1 MGVMKNWNLN
11 VALNCFN
18 DFGQQFGLQN
28 YNCALAATTDT
39 TLTVPLFT
47 GVGKVNDQVPKI
59 FAVFGYASGVTVYVA
74 NNAITALPSLAASF
88 TQDSSI
94 INPICREVKGGDVL
108 HFYSVAGGNM
118 TVAFYAI

>member
-18 DFGQQFGLQN
+18 DFGQQFGVQN
-28 YNCALAATTDT
+28 YNCAVAATTDT
-39 TLTVPLFT
+39 TLTVPNFT
-47 GVGKVNDQVPKI
+47 GLGKANDQNPKI
-59 FAVFGYASGVTVYVA
+59 FAVFGYAGSVTMYVA
-74 NNAITALPSLAASF
+74 NNATALPTLAGSF
-88 TQDSSI
+88 TLDNSV
-94 INPICREVKGGDVL
+94 INPSCREVKGGDVL